1 MVRFIVSV
9 AGLCVSSTALMAGGW
24 ETGTLPTSMMY
35 EDGNYFEFSYGSLNY
50 NLDGVASVVLQAS
63 PTTELVAGQKHKMAK
78 DQTRTSLAAKFSVG
92 SYDVGISRFDN
103 GAIQLDGTNSTVTSK
118 TASADI
124 KLTTM
129 AIMGSRSLDNGMS
142 VGLGMRNGQLGSGT
156 VSTLAGVT
164 YSVESATA
172 SSAIASIAYE
182 KPEIALRAELVYE
195 DSVGMPFDVTLS
207 NGVTATGGLALP
219 QSTTLNFQTGIA
231 TDTLLFGSVRNVA
244 WSSSQVAVDAA
255 VDLLDISSEFD
266 NTTSYNVGVG
276 RKLTEDL
283 SASLSYAQEAGTGS
297 TSTSGFT
304 LTNGYNS
311 LSAGL
316 KYTIDNINISLGY
329 SYVMP
334 GDVTI
339 THNVDADPSTDPATP
354 ATTLKTVYENSTVQA
369 LGIRIGVNF

>member
-1 MVRFIVSV
+1 MVKFIVSV
-9 AGLCVSSTALMAGGW
+9 ASLCVSSTALLAGGW

-35 EDGNYFEFSYGSLNY
+35 EDGNYFELSYGSLNY

-78 DQTRTSLAAKFSVG
+78 NQTRTSLAAKFSVG

-207 NGVTATGGLALP
+207 NGVTATGGLSLP

-244 WSSSQVAVDAA
+244 WSSGQVAVDAA

-266 NTTSYNVGVG
+266 NTTSYNIGVG

-311 LSAGL
+311 VSAGL
-316 KYTIDNINISLGY
+316 KYTMDNMNISVGY

-334 GDVTI
+334 GDVTV
-339 THNVDADPSTDPATP
+339 THDVAAAGATP

-369 LGIRIGVNF
+369 IGVRIGVNF